1 MRGNYPSITKGMGK
15 LTPEMWERLMDSLRF
30 YEQKAWQLEIKKPE
44 ARQYPLRPPSPV
56 VLLAITDALEVAA
69 GWRWTYGWTEQVLD
83 AGAFVPKEEGRTDLV
98 EGYGRAVNPEEQL
111 NVEGS
116 QSGYGVPASTGLATA
131 TPQPLPSG
139 SIVPAVLIRD
149 VTDEVLRPVLM
160 PATNALVVACNQP

>member
-1 MRGNYPSITKGMGK
+1 MSGQYPRITTGLGK
-15 LTPEMWERLMDSLRF
+15 LTPELWDRLMDALRF
-30 YEQKAWQLEIKKPE
+30 VETNGYKLAQKKPE
-44 ARQYPLRPPSPV
+44 TRYPISVGSPV

-83 AGAFVPKEEGRTDLV
+83 AGAFLPKEQGRTDLV
-98 EGYGRAVNPEEQL
+98 DGYGRAVNPEEQL